1 MEGEKLFN
9 LGLLTLKPKHM
20 PGTHFYQGGGAQH
33 PLGPEN
39 PLEIIDFTDQG

>member
-1 MEGEKLFN
+1 
-9 LGLLTLKPKHM
+9 M
-20 PGTHFYQGGGAQH
+20 PGTHFYPRGGGAQH